1 MRKQIRNL
9 GLATGL
15 ASVAGF
21 VAGPVSSAPITFEYL
36 GDTCITDIC
45 VDLASSGYN
54 TSGGAVV
61 TDSIYNVALSPGV
74 HAGAAALAQVQ
85 SFNVTSSANTLEG
98 ASSDIW
104 VNNLAHGFD
113 FYWGS
118 VDTYNFIDFF
128 VGGSDAPFYTFSGD
142 DLAMNVLGGQYSGQ
156 ANYKMDAYV
165 QFTGEFDTVRLR
177 SEGIAFEFAT
187 AYNNPSARVPEPA
200 MLGLLGLGLVAM
212 SFAARRRGGLKA

>member
-45 VDLASSGYN
+45 VDLASAGYD

-61 TDSIYNVALSPGV
+61 TESIHNVALSPG
-74 HAGAAALAQVQ
+74 ADTGAAALAQVQ

-98 ASSDIW
+98 ASTDVW
-104 VNNLAHGFD
+104 VNNLAQSFD

-118 VDTYNFIDFF
+118 VDSYNFVDFF
-128 VGGSDAPFYTFSGD
+128 VGDGVYTFSGD
-142 DLAMNVLGGQYSGQ
+142 DLAMNLLGDQYSEQ
-156 ANYKMDAYV
+156 THYNMDAYV
-165 QFTGEFDTVRLR
+165 QFTGEFHSVRLR

-212 SFAARRRGGLKA
+212 GFAARRRSGIKV